1 MHVIH
6 GCLVARPFL
15 LQGVF
20 DFGLSPLI
28 ALELAFRDFALISI
42 KHTSLHH
49 DRATSKAV
57 NLPALSFKRSS
68 EVISVGPD

>member
-28 ALELAFRDFALISI
+28 ALELALRDFALIRTYLKITGRCRSAI
-42 KHTSLHH
+42 K
-49 DRATSKAV
+49 V
-57 NLPALSFKRSS
+57 
-68 EVISVGPD
+68 E

>member
-20 DFGLSPLI
+20 DLGLSPLI
-28 ALELAFRDFALISI
+28 AFELAFRNFALIGVKHKRPSI
-42 KHTSLHH
+42 LT
-49 DRATSKAV
+49 R
-57 NLPALSFKRSS
+57 
-68 EVISVGPD
+68 

>member
-28 ALELAFRDFALISI
+28 ALELAFRDVALVRI
-42 KHTSLHH
+42 KHN
-49 DRATSKAV
+49 RASITTRRRIRPS
-57 NLPALSFKRSS
+57 
-68 EVISVGPD
+68 I

>member
-20 DFGLSPLI
+20 DLGLSPLM
-28 ALELAFRDFALISI
+28 ALELAFRNFALIGVKHNRLSI
-42 KHTSLHH
+42 LT
-49 DRATSKAV
+49 R
-57 NLPALSFKRSS
+57 RSPHAFIYS
-68 EVISVGPD
+68 GFSVA

>member
-6 GCLVARPFL
+6 GCLVARPFS

-28 ALELAFRDFALISI
+28 ALELAFHNFALIGI
-42 KHTSLHH
+42 KHN
-49 DRATSKAV
+49 R
-57 NLPALSFKRSS
+57 PSS
-68 EVISVGPD
+68 

>member
-28 ALELAFRDFALISI
+28 ALDLALCDFALIGI
-42 KHTSLHH
+42 KHNRPSMTTRRRVRPS
-49 DRATSKAV
+49 
-57 NLPALSFKRSS
+57 
-68 EVISVGPD
+68 I

>member
-28 ALELAFRDFALISI
+28 ALELALRDFALISI
-42 KHTSLHH
+42 KHNRPSITI
-49 DRATSKAV
+49 RRRVRPPT
-57 NLPALSFKRSS
+57 
-68 EVISVGPD
+68 

>member
-28 ALELAFRDFALISI
+28 ALELAFRDFALIGIQHIRPSVL
-42 KHTSLHH
+42 TS
-49 DRATSKAV
+49 
-57 NLPALSFKRSS
+57 
-68 EVISVGPD
+68 